1 MLFEHALQAAR
12 GLGAGTSSDYLCS
25 HPIRELESSKWK
37 LWYGRSSACLG
48 RLARLTHWFDAA
60 HVRDVRG
67 AAAAR
72 RHINDLIEYLY
83 ANKLAFVNY
92 GRRHHDGQPISTAFV
107 ESAVNEIFSR
117 RMIKKQ
123 QMRWN
128 RWTVQPF
135 LDVRVA
141 VLKKT
146 LAGSFKRLYPDFQ
159 PNNENHAV
167 RLSA

>member
-1 MLFEHALQAAR
+1 MRFEHALQAAR

-25 HPIRELESSKWK
+25 HPIRELKSSKWK
-37 LWYGRSSACLG
+37 LWHGRSSARLG
-48 RLARLTHWFDAA
+48 RLARLSHWFDAP
-60 HVRDVRG
+60 HVRDIRG

-83 ANKLAFVNY
+83 ANRLALVNY
-92 GRRHHDGQPISTAFV
+92 GRRRHDQLPISTAFV
-107 ESAVNEIFSR
+107 ESAVNEILSK

-141 VLKKT
+141 VLNKT
-146 LAGSFKRLYPDFQ
+146 LAGSFRRLYPDFRSD
-159 PNNENHAV
+159 NENFPM